1 MPQRAVLPRRYAVLY
16 DITDDYSLGVAES
29 FKAEAE
35 ANGLEV
41 VAFESFQSTDTDF
54 KSQLSKIAAADPDAL
69 YVPSYYNTNAL
80 IAIQAKEVGLDAQL
94 LGADGWDGVLSA
106 LDENNKSAVEGVV
119 FTNHFTATDP
129 DAKVQD
135 FVTRYREAYGSDPSS
150 FAALGYDA
158 GMMLFQAIE
167 AAGTTDSAA
176 VNEALANLQYEGV
189 TGAIHYEGSGDP
201 VKDVKFVTV
210 KDGAYALVENG
221 AEEAPAEEPAS
232 EEASEEAAA

>member
-1 MPQRAVLPRRYAVLY
+1 MYKRQ
-16 DITDDYSLGVAES
+16 
-29 FKAEAE
+29 
-35 ANGLEV
+35 
-41 VAFESFQSTDTDF
+41 
-54 KSQLSKIAAADPDAL
+54 
-69 YVPSYYNTNAL
+69 
-80 IAIQAKEVGLDAQL
+80 
-94 LGADGWDGVLSA
+94 
-106 LDENNKSAVEGVV
+106 
-119 FTNHFTATDP
+119 
-129 DAKVQD
+129 
-135 FVTRYREAYGSDPSS
+135 
-150 FAALGYDA
+150 
-158 GMMLFQAIE
+158 MLFQAIE